1 MTDEQAQPR
10 PAPRPAPHPAPVD
23 RRPLWKRVIL
33 PSVAAVVVIALA
45 AALVWSLVRVHQRDT
60 ELSAAR
66 LELSADQQLDAAR
79 TGALKAA
86 QTYAVDFGSY
96 DYAHL
101 DADFRRVTAHLTPA
115 FAKKYASVSSGLRSV
130 IQQYH
135 GKSTAAVQGA
145 AIASITTSSAVV
157 LVFLDQTVTT
167 TQSKTPRIDRNR
179 MQMSMQRKP
188 DGSWLISDLA
198 LK

>member
-1 MTDEQAQPR
+1 MTDDVSDPR
-10 PAPRPAPHPAPVD
+10 PAPRPTPHPTPAARGPFLT
-23 RRPLWKRVIL
+23 RRVLLW
-33 PSVAAVVVIALA
+33 VAAVVVVVLA
-45 AALVWSLVRVHQRDT
+45 AALAWSLVRVHQRDT

-86 QTYAVDFGSY
+86 ESYAVDFGSY

-101 DADFRRVTAHLTPA
+101 DADFRRVTAHLTPS

-135 GKSTAAVQGA
+135 GRSSAVVQGA
-145 AIASITTSSAVV
+145 AIASITTSKAVA

-188 DGSWLISDLA
+188 GGSWLISDLA